1 MITDDDLRTF
11 GKLVE
16 GTDKPSPS
24 PNLPNPYGMTSHRK
38 RRKVATY
45 THIAKIVMSF
55 FLSNFN

>member
-24 PNLPNPYGMTSHRK
+24 PNLPNPYGRTAHRK
-38 RRKVATY
+38 RQKVATY
-45 THIAKIVMSF
+45 TLLKIVMSF
-55 FLSNFN
+55 FLEQF

>member
-24 PNLPNPYGMTSHRK
+24 PNLPNPYGMTPHRK
-38 RRKVATY
+38 TQKVATY
-45 THIAKIVMSF
+45 TLLEIVMSF
-55 FLSNFN
+55 FLEQF